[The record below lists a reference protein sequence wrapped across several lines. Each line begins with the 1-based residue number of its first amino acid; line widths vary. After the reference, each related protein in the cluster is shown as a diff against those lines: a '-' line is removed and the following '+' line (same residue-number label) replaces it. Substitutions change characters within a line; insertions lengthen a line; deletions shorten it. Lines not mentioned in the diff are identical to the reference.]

1 MHDDLRQELT
11 GWGEV
16 VWGDKSYKK
25 IRYTIIIEKEDPD
38 DDEPDIYGT
47 VNDEDGDKLDIPQ
60 FIGSQDDIILNLSD
74 GRYLNIVFLD
84 ESNEFEVDGTIK
96 TK

>member
-1 MHDDLRQELT
+1 MHEDLRQELT

-25 IRYTIIIEKEDPD
+25 IWYTIIIEKEDPD

-47 VNDEDGDKLDIPQ
+47 VNDEDGDKLNIPQ

-96 TK
+96 SK